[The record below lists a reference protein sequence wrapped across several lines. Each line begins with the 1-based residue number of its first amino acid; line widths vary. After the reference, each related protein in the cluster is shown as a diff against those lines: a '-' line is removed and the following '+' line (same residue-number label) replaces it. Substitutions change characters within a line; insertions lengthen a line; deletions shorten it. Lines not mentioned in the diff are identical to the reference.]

1 MTINPEGQ
9 CRVQHLWFQTIFDM
23 LEHFQQ
29 HPIPLESGGASD
41 VTLTE
46 YVVNLEGTQAA
57 TARSRSSPSQG
68 EPAGRT
74 GGSGSGSGPHRV
86 PSIPEPEEVV
96 TLQGSV
102 RVRSQNLENIHAQA
116 EHHPPQQAPRAVE
129 NTYSFV

>member
-23 LEHFQQ
+23 LEHFLQ

-46 YVVNLEGTQAA
+46 YVVNLEGTQAGS
-57 TARSRSSPSQG
+57 ARSRSSPSQG
-68 EPAGRT
+68 EAPRT
-74 GGSGSGSGPHRV
+74 GSSGPHRV
-86 PSIPEPEEVV
+86 PSIPEPEEVI
-96 TLQGSV
+96 TFQGSV
-102 RVRSQNLENIHAQA
+102 RVRSQSLENVTANA
-116 EHHPPQQAPRAVE
+116 AHHPPHQPPRAVE

>member
-23 LEHFQQ
+23 LEHFLQ

-46 YVVNLEGTQAA
+46 YVVNLEGTQSSS
-57 TARSRSSPSQG
+57 ARSRSSPSQG
-68 EPAGRT
+68 EAPRT
-74 GGSGSGSGPHRV
+74 GGSGPHRV
-86 PSIPEPEEVV
+86 PSIPEPEEVI
-96 TLQGSV
+96 TFQGSV
-102 RVRSQNLENIHAQA
+102 RVRSQSLENVAAHAA
-116 EHHPPQQAPRAVE
+116 HHPPQQPPRAVE